1 MRKADTDMELG
12 SNFELDLTQSEY
24 KKDNIFNYL
33 NDYYTVYTDS
43 GRSAIRLLN
52 KVLKK
57 GTILL
62 PDYIC
67 ESVLDIYKNDY
78 KICFYKINRDMTIDI
93 DDLQS
98 KMDSQVT
105 VVYLMHY
112 FGSVQN
118 HKVLKYLEATKKEC
132 GYTIIEDTTHS
143 IFTKERTIGDYCVCS
158 LRKWFPVADGG
169 VLYTKKNVTDIWDM
183 AEYRKNYF
191 VDSLEAMILKKY
203 YIQYGIDCNSIY
215 REIFAKSEQ
224 QLDMQAEIYQ
234 ISDISKSILEC
245 ISIKQLQEKRK
256 KNYCQLKGKLK
267 NIPVKDVLSTDNFV
281 PLVYPVYVE
290 NRNQFRQYLM
300 ENKIYCAVHWPLT
313 GTELENDTDAVKI
326 YENIISLPIDQRYE
340 GMHMEYLAQVIKAY
354 FKEEKQDGIN

>member
-1 MRKADTDMELG
+1 MELG
-12 SNFELDLTQSEY
+12 SNFELDITQLSY
-24 KKDNIFNYL
+24 KQDNIFSYL
-33 NDYYTVYTDS
+33 KDYHAVYTDS
-43 GRSAIRLLN
+43 GRSALKILD
-52 KVLKK
+52 KTLKK
-57 GTILL
+57 GIVLL
-62 PDYIC
+62 PAYIC
-67 ESVLDIYKNDY
+67 ESVIDVYKKDNQ
-78 KICFYKINRDMTIDI
+78 IRFYKINRDMTIDI
-93 DDLQS
+93 DDLKS

-118 HKVLKYLEATKKEC
+118 NEVLKYLENTKKKR

-143 IFTKERTIGDYCVCS
+143 IFTKKRTVGDYCVCS
-158 LRKWFPVADGG
+158 LRKWFPITDGG
-169 VLYTKKNVTDIWDM
+169 VLYTEKNVTDTFDM
-183 AEYRKNYF
+183 TEYQKNYF

-203 YIQYGIDCNSIY
+203 YIQYGVDCNSIY

-224 QLDMQAEIYQ
+224 RLDMQTEIYQ

-245 ISIKQLQEKRK
+245 ISITQLQEKRK
-256 KNYCQLKGKLK
+256 KNYWQLKGKLK

-300 ENKIYCAVHWPLT
+300 ENKIYCAVHWPLAGT
-313 GTELENDTDAVKI
+313 GMENDSDAVKI

-340 GMHMEYLAQVIKAY
+340 SMHIEYLAQVIEAY

>member
-1 MRKADTDMELG
+1 MELG
-12 SNFELDLTQSEY
+12 SNFELDITQLSY
-24 KKDNIFNYL
+24 KQDNIFSYL
-33 NDYYTVYTDS
+33 KDYHAVYTDS
-43 GRSAIRLLN
+43 GRSALKILD
-52 KVLKK
+52 KTLKK
-57 GTILL
+57 GIVLF
-62 PDYIC
+62 PAYIC
-67 ESVLDIYKNDY
+67 ESVIDVYKKDNQ
-78 KICFYKINRDMTIDI
+78 IRFYKINRDMTIDI

-118 HKVLKYLEATKKEC
+118 QKVLKYLEDTKKEY

-203 YIQYGIDCNSIY
+203 YIQYGVDCNSIY

-224 QLDMQAEIYQ
+224 RLDMQTEIYQ
-234 ISDISKSILEC
+234 MSDISKNILEC
-245 ISIKQLQEKRK
+245 ISITQLQAKRK
-256 KNYCQLKGKLK
+256 KNYGQLKGKLK
-267 NIPVKDVLSTDNFV
+267 NVPVKDVLSTDNFV

-300 ENKIYCAVHWPLT
+300 ENKIYCAVHWPLAGT
-313 GTELENDTDAVKI
+313 GLETDSDAVKI

-340 GMHMEYLAQVIKAY
+340 SMHMEYLAQVIEAY

>member
-1 MRKADTDMELG
+1 MKKDNTDMELG
-12 SNFELDLTQSEY
+12 SNFELDITQLSY
-24 KKDNIFNYL
+24 KQDNIFSYL
-33 NDYYTVYTDS
+33 KDYHAVYTDS
-43 GRSAIRLLN
+43 GRSALKILD
-52 KVLKK
+52 KTLKK
-57 GTILL
+57 GIVLL
-62 PDYIC
+62 PAYIC
-67 ESVLDIYKNDY
+67 ESVIDVYKKDNQ
-78 KICFYKINRDMTIDI
+78 IRFYKINRDMTIDI

-118 HKVLKYLEATKKEC
+118 QKVLKYLEDTKKEY

-203 YIQYGIDCNSIY
+203 YIQYGVDCNSIY

-224 QLDMQAEIYQ
+224 RLDMQTEIYQ
-234 ISDISKSILEC
+234 MSDISKNILEC
-245 ISIKQLQEKRK
+245 ISITQLQAKRK
-256 KNYCQLKGKLK
+256 KNYGQLKGKLK
-267 NIPVKDVLSTDNFV
+267 NVPVKDVLSTDNFV

-300 ENKIYCAVHWPLT
+300 ENKIYCAVHRPLAGT
-313 GTELENDTDAVKI
+313 GLETDLDAVKI

-340 GMHMEYLAQVIKAY
+340 SMHMEYLAQVIEAY

>member
-1 MRKADTDMELG
+1 MKKDDTDMELG
-12 SNFELDLTQSEY
+12 SNFELDITQLSY
-24 KKDNIFNYL
+24 KQDNIFNYL
-33 NDYYTVYTDS
+33 KDYHAVYTDS
-43 GRSAIRLLN
+43 GRSALKILDKTLN
-52 KVLKK
+52 KGIV
-57 GTILL
+57 LL
-62 PDYIC
+62 PAYIC
-67 ESVLDIYKNDY
+67 ESVIDVYKKDNQ
-78 KICFYKINRDMTIDI
+78 IRFYKINPDMTIDI
-93 DDLQS
+93 DDLKS

-118 HKVLKYLEATKKEC
+118 NEVLKYLENTKKKR

-143 IFTKERTIGDYCVCS
+143 IFTKKRTVGDYCVCS
-158 LRKWFPVADGG
+158 LRKWFPITDGG
-169 VLYTKKNVTDIWDM
+169 VLYTEKNVTDTFDM
-183 AEYRKNYF
+183 TEYQKNYF

-203 YIQYGIDCNSIY
+203 YIQYGVDCNSIY

-224 QLDMQAEIYQ
+224 RLDMQTEIYQ

-245 ISIKQLQEKRK
+245 ISITQLQEKRK
-256 KNYCQLKGKLK
+256 KNYWQLKGKLK

-300 ENKIYCAVHWPLT
+300 ENKIYCAVHWPLAGT
-313 GTELENDTDAVKI
+313 GMENDSDAVKI

-340 GMHMEYLAQVIKAY
+340 SMHIEYLAQVIEAY